1 MEKIAVLGAGMVGR
15 TIAIDLSKD
24 YDVTS
29 FDIRLD
35 NLIKLREKGSNI
47 TIGVLDLTDYKNY
60 DEYFKDYN
68 YVVSAVPGFMGFE
81 TLRTLIEC
89 GKNVCD
95 ISFFPEDPIRLDSL
109 AKQKNVT
116 VITDMGVA
124 PGMSNLILG
133 RYNEVMEIANFEFY
147 VGGLPKNPIEPFKYK
162 APFSPYDVIEE
173 YTRPARMQ
181 ENGEIVVKSAL
192 SERVIL
198 KFDEIGELE
207 GFNTDGLRTLLTT
220 MKHIP
225 NMKEKTLRYVGHLD
239 FIVNLRDAGFFSN
252 ENMLVNGTSK
262 EIKPIDIT
270 SELLINQ
277 WKYEENEEDI
287 TIMKVIVDGKIKG
300 KEISIE
306 YDLFDSYD
314 DETKL
319 SSMSRSTGYV
329 CSAGINLII
338 TKQFTEKGVFPPE
351 LVGKNID
358 CFKYVMQYLED
369 NGIIWKFK
377 AY

>member
-133 RYNEVMEIANFEFY
+133 RYNEVMEITNFEFY